1 MNSVLSKQFS
11 LEVYNRFQSLCDVS
25 DIENSLESTYDSLIA
40 CTESVAKEMLP
51 RKKKASRNEAE
62 KSTPV
67 ENARAKLKEASLNY
81 HKDPSRAL
89 NQKLKSAKKNLDDAY
104 LKAEA
109 DFILGKINTLEH
121 LHTSNRMKIKLS
133 NLPKSIEASPS
144 YQCQRRTECSGD
156 TTGSI

>member
-1 MNSVLSKQFS
+1 
-11 LEVYNRFQSLCDVS
+11 
-25 DIENSLESTYDSLIA
+25 
-40 CTESVAKEMLP
+40 MLP

-67 ENARAKLKEASLNY
+67 ANARAKLKEASLNY
-81 HKDPSRAL
+81 HKNPSRAL

-121 LHTSNRMKIKLS
+121 LHTSNKHHQAWESVKRVIGQTPHKV
-133 NLPKSIEASPS
+133 
-144 YQCQRRTECSGD
+144 
-156 TTGSI
+156 